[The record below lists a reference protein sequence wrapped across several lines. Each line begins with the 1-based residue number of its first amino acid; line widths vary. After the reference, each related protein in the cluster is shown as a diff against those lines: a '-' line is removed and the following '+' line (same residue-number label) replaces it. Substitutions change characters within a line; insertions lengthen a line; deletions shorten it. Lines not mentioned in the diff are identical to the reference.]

1 MEEMKVNEKL
11 LKCND
16 WDCIYNN
23 DGICSNLDA
32 LTKCQD
38 DLLVLIRKGKV
49 DSSWKY
55 RKEEE

>member
-1 MEEMKVNEKL
+1 MKVNEKL